1 MKKLIVWS
9 LLAFSIYIVIF
20 GGEYS
25 VFEVRRVRE
34 EQNQLMQQL
43 SDLQAENDS
52 LKGWVQTLE
61 FDSATIEKIARELFG
76 FIRDGETLYRVTQ
89 PKDTVDNS

>member
-61 FDSATIEKIARELFG
+61 FDSATIEKIARESFG

>member
-52 LKGWVQTLE
+52 LKGLVQRLD
-61 FDSATIEKIARELFG
+61 FDSDSIEKISRESFG